1 MTTSTQQS
9 RLKTHPT
16 RWLSLTLLLGA
27 GIIASGVLQAA
38 IASGVPATSPSA
50 SRPSAF
56 LIAQQDNFSSFFQDG
71 RLSSENQLRRPAD
84 PTIPVSPNSTAWQF
98 ITFEE
103 GNVSFWMPPGSLK
116 QGATV
121 LTTNVG
127 TLDFRTLSSNSP
139 TGLYVAAYAAQP
151 STLQLRNPLLLLDAM
166 RERVAP
172 SSQFTLESERNLTL
186 NGNPGRELIYTSKT
200 EQVAFRAYLIN
211 KQIYAWGVRYPI
223 GAGNSRSATAFL
235 NSFSMLNP

>member
-1 MTTSTQQS
+1 MTISTQQS
-9 RLKTHPT
+9 RPKTHPL
-16 RWLSLTLLLGA
+16 RWLPLALLLGS
-27 GIIASGVLQAA
+27 GMIAPGVLQAA
-38 IASGVPATSPSA
+38 IALGGPATSPSA
-50 SRPSAF
+50 TRPSAF
-56 LIAQQDNFSSFFQDG
+56 LIAQQNNFSSFFEDG
-71 RLSSENQLRRPAD
+71 RLRSENQLRRPAD
-84 PTIPVSPNSTAWQF
+84 PTIPVSPSSTAWQF
-98 ITFEE
+98 IIFEQ
-103 GNVSFWMPPGSLK
+103 GNVSFWMPPGTLK
-116 QGATV
+116 QGSTV
-121 LTTNVG
+121 LNTSVG
-127 TLDFRTLSSNSP
+127 TLDFRTLSSNSA

-211 KQIYAWGVRYPI
+211 QQIYAWGVRYPI
-223 GAGNSRSATAFL
+223 GASNSRSVTAFL